1 MPNYLH
7 RLTKQFLTS
16 TSPADLVE
24 PAANYIM
31 DPDMSAVAGQ
41 PSIYWII
48 TGDVVTLQDAAAMAA
63 TDAVVAALR
72 LLTTQVESQAPLA
85 IGPDEIGMRLRAVV
99 ELFNK
104 RDNFNTTRIVELQ
117 NRVQAMLDSTG
128 NADAM
133 RTDGLAVSISA
144 TNTRT
149 RSEAVT
155 DFRAII
161 DNAEVDGGS

>member
-1 MPNYLH
+1 MASALNRTTKEF
-7 RLTKQFLTS
+7 RLSVNT
-16 TSPADLVE
+16 PDYPVGDWII
-24 PAANYIM
+24 N
-31 DPDMSAVAGQ
+31 PDMSAIIGFA
-41 PSIYWII
+41 PIYWII
-48 TGDVVTLQDAAAMAA
+48 TGDVVTLQDAAARTA
-63 TDAVVAALR
+63 TDAVLADLQ
-72 LLTTQVESQAPLA
+72 LLEIQVESQAPLA
-85 IGPDEIGMRLRAVV
+85 IGPDEIGMRLRALI

-104 RDNFNTTRIVELQ
+104 RDNFNTNRIIELQ

-149 RSEAVT
+149 RPAAVA
-155 DFRAII
+155 DFKAII

>member
-1 MPNYLH
+1 MASALNRTTKEF
-7 RLTKQFLTS
+7 RLSVNT
-16 TSPADLVE
+16 PDYPVGDWII
-24 PAANYIM
+24 N
-31 DPDMSAVAGQ
+31 PDMSAIIGFA
-41 PSIYWII
+41 PIYWII
-48 TGDVVTLQDAAAMAA
+48 TGDVVTLQDAAARAA
-63 TDAVVAALR
+63 TDAVLAALR

-149 RSEAVT
+149 RPAAVA
-155 DFRAII
+155 DFKAII